1 MRDKIVLVAVHATYL
16 ALGIIGFVIPA
27 YVLAHVAT
35 LPSDVYGLQDDAT
48 LLIATTRTQVIAA
61 LTVAWFSG
69 AAGIF
74 MAAWAAVTFS
84 RNPS

>member
-1 MRDKIVLVAVHATYL
+1 MRDKIVLVAVHAIYL
-16 ALGIIGFVIPA
+16 ALAVFGFVVPA

-48 LLIATTRTQVIAA
+48 LLIATTRTQVILAFCA
-61 LTVAWFSG
+61 AWFSG

-74 MAAWAAVTFS
+74 MAAWSAVTLS
-84 RNPS
+84 RKPS